1 LTVWRLH
8 DALAGR
14 AVLSAV
20 VAVWAVILGL
30 DIVFALMDDFGRI
43 GQGDYGA
50 ATALLALL
58 LTLPR
63 RLYDLF
69 PYAAVIGALLG
80 LGALSA
86 SSELTALRAAG
97 LSRQRIAGSALAV
110 LLMLT
115 LLMVLSAETIGP
127 GGEREA
133 RALTTRAMSRNL
145 IAAQWSGIWAREGD
159 TFINARQ
166 GTLSA
171 DGAMRRV
178 ELGDLR
184 LFEFSPEGR
193 LLSLAHAQ
201 RAIHEGGVWTLF
213 EVRRSMLGK
222 NSAVAE
228 LHDQER
234 WASDLDGESLAASV
248 AHPRYLPTSEIRRS
262 IGTMRHNGL
271 NTRAFEQAFWA
282 RIFFPVNVLALCLA
296 AMPFAFGQLRS
307 GGLGKRVFSGIVF
320 GLGYFVLDRFAVNL
334 ANAYSID
341 MALVRIGPPSLL
353 LLGAW
358 GFARRH

>member
-1 LTVWRLH
+1 MSVWRLH
-8 DALAGR
+8 DALVGR
-14 AVLSAV
+14 AVLGAV
-20 VAVWAVILGL
+20 VGVWAVILGL
-30 DIVFALMDDFGRI
+30 DMVFALMNDFDRI

-50 ATALLALL
+50 GTAVLALV

-86 SSELTALRAAG
+86 TSELTALRAAG
-97 LSRQRIAGSALAV
+97 LSRQRIAGSAMAV
-110 LLMLT
+110 LMVLT
-115 LLMVLSAETIGP
+115 LLMVISAETIGP

-133 RALTTRAMSRNL
+133 RALTTRAVSRNL
-145 IAAQWSGIWAREGD
+145 IAAKWSGIWAREGD

-166 GTLSA
+166 GTL
-171 DGAMRRV
+171 GAGGVGDRV

-201 RAIHEGGVWTLF
+201 RAIHEAGVWTLF
-213 EVRRSMLGK
+213 DVRRTVLGI

-228 LHDQER
+228 LHDRER
-234 WASDLDGESLAASV
+234 WSSALDGNSLAASV
-248 AHPRYLPTSEIRRS
+248 ATPRYLPTAELRRS
-262 IGTMRHNGL
+262 IVAMRHNGL
-271 NTRAFEQAFWA
+271 NPRPFEEAFWA
-282 RIFFPVNVLALCLA
+282 RIFFPLNVLALCLA

-320 GLGYFVLDRFAVNL
+320 GLGYFMLDRFAVNL
-334 ANAYSID
+334 ANAYTID

-358 GFARRH
+358 LFSRRH